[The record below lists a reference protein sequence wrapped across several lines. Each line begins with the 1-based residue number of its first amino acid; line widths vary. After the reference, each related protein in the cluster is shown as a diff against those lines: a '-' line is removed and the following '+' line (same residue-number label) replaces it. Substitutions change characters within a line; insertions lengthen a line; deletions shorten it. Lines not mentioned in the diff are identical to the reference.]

1 MAIRSLKTGSLSRS
15 AQAGNTMI
23 FPGSY
28 ESIATTVVGAGG
40 TSSITFSSIPATF
53 QHLQIRYL
61 AKTNRATY
69 GVDDAFITLNSD
81 VTGANYYSHWM
92 YGNGSSA
99 LATYG
104 VGNGGG
110 GQGIFWGFAFSTTQ
124 ISPTGFAGGV
134 IDVLD
139 YANTNKNKTL
149 RGLMGFDANGGTA
162 GGYGGTITFASG
174 AWFSTA
180 ATTNIIIKSNGNFQE
195 YSQFAL
201 YGVK

>member
-1 MAIRSLKTGSLSRS
+1 MTPMLGIMAS
-15 AQAGNTMI
+15 AVSGNLWA
-23 FPGSY
+23 PGKDFD
-28 ESIATTVVGAGG
+28 SIATTTVGAGG
-40 TSSITFSSIPATF
+40 AATISFTSIPATYK
-53 QHLQIRYL
+53 HLQIRYL

-81 VTGANYYSHWM
+81 VTGANYYSHWI
-92 YGNGSSA
+92 YGTGSSA

-162 GGYGGTITFASG
+162 GGYGGTVTFASG
-174 AWFSTA
+174 AWFSTS
-180 ATTNIIIKSNGNFQE
+180 ATNNITIKSNGSFQE

>member
-1 MAIRSLKTGSLSRS
+1 MLGIMAS
-15 AQAGNTMI
+15 AISGNLFT
-23 FPGSY
+23 PSKDY
-28 ESIATTVVGAGG
+28 DSIATTTVGSGG
-40 TSSITFSSIPATF
+40 ASTITFSSIPSTYK
-53 QHLQIRYL
+53 HLQIRYL

-149 RGLMGFDANGGTA
+149 RCLAGFDANGGTA
-162 GGYGGTITFASG
+162 GGYGGTVIFASG
-174 AWFSTA
+174 AWFSTS
-180 ATTNIIIKSNGNFQE
+180 ATTNITIKSNGSFQE